1 MLDAVAP
8 NLQPIAFPAGG
19 VGTDK
24 ADKVAK
30 WGSSIALE
38 QVVGPIEAG
47 LAQAP
52 PETVANQAA
61 VNGNDFGHSG

>member
-8 NLQPIAFPAGG
+8 DFQPIAFPAGG

-30 WGSSIALE
+30 WGSGIALE
-38 QVVGPIEAG
+38 QVVGPIETG
-47 LAQAP
+47 FAQAP
-52 PETVANQAA
+52 PKTVANQAA
-61 VNGNDFGHSG
+61 VNSNDFGQSG